1 MTDKVFACKRFNGSS
16 CLEWVELN
24 HQASFFEQFNQL
36 TLSDVS
42 AISGATALLFGVA
55 WCMNVIE
62 KFIREK
68 MSNY

>member
-1 MTDKVFACKRFNGSS
+1 MSDKVFVCKSFAGNT
-16 CLEWVELN
+16 CVEWVELN

-42 AISGATALLFGVA
+42 LICGATALLFGVA

-68 MSNY
+68 FF